1 MILTNCRVVT
11 TCEVFTGT
19 VVTSGGRISDV
30 QPGRSML
37 PEACDLE
44 GRLLIP
50 GLVEIHT
57 DNLEKH
63 IRPRSARWP
72 GPMAMAA
79 HDAQIRGAGITTVL
93 DAVCIGVERDL
104 HGQPR
109 DYLADSMAAL
119 DHARSEGALGADHY
133 LHTRCELPHPALL
146 ESFEPAAGRGDLRMV
161 SLMDHTPGQRQT
173 ADLEIMRR
181 DYQQSGPV
189 TDEWFEAML
198 ASERERQAAYA
209 EPNRRALVA
218 RVKELAG
225 VVLASHDDSC
235 AAHVEQAA
243 AEGARISEFP
253 TTLEAA
259 RAARSAGLA
268 NVMGSPNVVLGGSQS
283 GNLSAVEAVH
293 HGLVDAL
300 SSDYVPVSLL
310 NAALM
315 LAAQLP
321 LPQAIALVT
330 STPAALAS
338 FDDRGRIEPGLR
350 ADLVEVSQRN
360 GLACIHRVWR
370 EGVRVA

>member
-11 TCEVFTGT
+11 TREVFIGT
-19 VVTSGGRISDV
+19 VVTSGGRICDV

-37 PEACDLE
+37 PEACDLA

-104 HGQPR
+104 HGQRR

-119 DHARSEGALGADHY
+119 DHARREGALGADHY
-133 LHTRCELPHPALL
+133 LHARCELPNPALL

-173 ADLEIMRR
+173 ADLEVMRR
-181 DYQQSGPV
+181 DYQQSAPV
-189 TDEWFEAML
+189 TDERFEAML

-315 LAAQLP
+315 LTAQLP

-330 STPAALAS
+330 STPAALAG
-338 FDDRGRIEPGLR
+338 FDDRGRLEPGLR
-350 ADLVEVSQRN
+350 ADLLEVSQRN